1 MRKIEREL
9 CAAILAK
16 RNFCKSNT
24 QLIWNDNKSLGR
36 VYLFGNCI
44 AEIMPDKVHLMNKGW
59 FSSTTKSRLNAIIQ
73 CLDVGRGIYQEKW
86 QWYFAGYGYTRKF
99 DGGLTL
105 EYWRSPWKKYEQNEY
120 LRATELGYS
129 DCFRHDG
136 QLWGFP
142 PNGVMPVPVV
152 K

>member
-1 MRKIEREL
+1 MRKIEKEL
-9 CAAILAK
+9 CAAILGK

-24 QLIWNDNKSLGR
+24 RLVWRNNLGE
-36 VYLFGNCI
+36 VYLFGNQI
-44 AEIMPDKVHLMNKGW
+44 AEIAANEVWLSNAGW
-59 FSSTTKSRLNAIIQ
+59 ASSTTKSRLNAIIR
-73 CLDVGRGIYQEKW
+73 CLDAGRGIYQEKW
-86 QWYFAGYGYTRKF
+86 QWYYAGYGYTRKF
-99 DGGLTL
+99 DGELSL

-120 LRATELGYS
+120 LAAADLGYS
-129 DCFRHDG
+129 ECFRHDG